1 MKKSSIALGVAAL
14 MAGATAQAGFLDTGV
29 DTRVI
34 EVNPHGIGHKLVVP
48 YFTVQNNNVTL
59 LNIVNHDRSN
69 GKAVKVRFRGAANSD
84 DIFDFTL
91 FLSPGDVWT
100 AAVTRDNNGNAQL
113 KTFDKSCTLPKNV
126 NQSFTTQ
133 RLDSKSTKSLAEQ
146 TREGYVEIINMADIP
161 ATLPPSGSTNSLFT
175 AIKHVNGVAPCGA
188 AVNNL
193 ATATIGDA
201 ITLTTSGP
209 MTSAGFDFPTTG
221 LSADWIILNQQ
232 TTAAWSGSA
241 LALEVRSGAAG
252 AATTGNFVFFS
263 QSNDPVNRQTA
274 RSYTADPLLTRGHVD
289 AARYD
294 FPDLSTPYVGTDA
307 ISYRDMVSNALAK
320 TSLANEFVTDPSIAG
335 MTDLVMTQPT
345 RRYYAAVHYD
355 DNASIIRNP
364 DDDGG
369 VYNEDNTKLESRVL
383 CVNDKV
389 VSYTAYN
396 REETEFKREGA
407 VISPSSPKRFWLCG
421 EAAVTSINAG
431 SSTAPSAL
439 YGSLTRNNI
448 DLITESTALVD
459 GWIRFNFAP
468 ALPVIGNAHLR
479 AANGAVNYGFTWP
492 HKYNMR

>member
-1 MKKSSIALGVAAL
+1 
-14 MAGATAQAGFLDTGV
+14 
-29 DTRVI
+29 
-34 EVNPHGIGHKLVVP
+34 
-48 YFTVQNNNVTL
+48 
-59 LNIVNHDRSN
+59 
-69 GKAVKVRFRGAANSD
+69 
-84 DIFDFTL
+84 
-91 FLSPGDVWT
+91 
-100 AAVTRDNNGNAQL
+100 
-113 KTFDKSCTLPKNV
+113 
-126 NQSFTTQ
+126 
-133 RLDSKSTKSLAEQ
+133 
-146 TREGYVEIINMADIP
+146 
-161 ATLPPSGSTNSLFT
+161 
-175 AIKHVNGVAPCGA
+175 
-188 AVNNL
+188 
-193 ATATIGDA
+193 
-201 ITLTTSGP
+201 
-209 MTSAGFDFPTTG
+209 
-221 LSADWIILNQQ
+221 
-232 TTAAWSGSA
+232 
-241 LALEVRSGAAG
+241 
-252 AATTGNFVFFS
+252 
-263 QSNDPVNRQTA
+263 
-274 RSYTADPLLTRGHVD
+274 LLTQGHVD

-307 ISYRDMVSNALAK
+307 ISYRDRVSNALAK